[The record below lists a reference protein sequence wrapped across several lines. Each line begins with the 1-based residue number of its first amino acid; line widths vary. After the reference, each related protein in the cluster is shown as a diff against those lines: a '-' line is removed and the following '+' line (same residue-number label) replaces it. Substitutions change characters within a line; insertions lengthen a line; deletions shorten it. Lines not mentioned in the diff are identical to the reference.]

1 MRPINLKMWRS
12 GSIDFYHALKGDS
25 NIRCSIAKFTPLAIQ
40 SERIVDIIHGLIM
53 ETNWRNYLA
62 RQGAVQ
68 APDGTMTLEVSSTQN
83 SAPGDDSARLYS
95 CPHLAVARCSG
106 AQSSDFLQNQLTCDL
121 QEIDKDQW
129 TMGAYC
135 TPKGRVL
142 SILRIVPDGADYLLI
157 GEISLLTKLLDRLRI
172 YVMRTD
178 VTFTFENDTTV
189 LGLSGMG
196 FDSPIGPIQAL
207 SNFPERSLYE
217 LKPCY
222 FLRERG
228 DPAYGLI
235 LAPTDTAIR
244 LWEDTSSDVMRCDAD
259 QWILL
264 EIRAGNPRVTDKTSE
279 RFIPQ
284 TLNLDLINAVS
295 FNKGCYPG
303 QEIVARVRYRS
314 RPKHR
319 MIRVGVSHRVAA
331 QVGDP
336 VFLPNK
342 EQRVGEVVAH
352 AHTMDHTQGEMLI
365 SMAVAA
371 LDAPHYHLGN
381 ETSQLTRLSLPYDLT
396 DAEPT
401 KTG

>member
-1 MRPINLKMWRS
+1 MKTRWR
-12 GSIDFYHALKGDS
+12 D
-25 NIRCSIAKFTPLAIQ
+25 
-40 SERIVDIIHGLIM
+40 
-53 ETNWRNYLA
+53 YLA
-62 RQGAVQ
+62 HQGVVE
-68 APDGTMTLEVSSTQN
+68 APDGMMPLGLSRHQN
-83 SAPGDDSARLYS
+83 EASGDNAARLYS

-106 AQSSDFLQNQLTCDL
+106 TQSSDFLQNQLTCDL
-121 QEIDKDQW
+121 HEIDKDQW
-129 TMGAYC
+129 IMGAYC

-142 SILRIVPDGADYLLI
+142 SILRIVPAGTDYLLI
-157 GEISLLTKLLDRLRI
+157 GEISLLTDLLDRLRI
-172 YVMRTD
+172 YVMRAN

-189 LGLSGMG
+189 LGLSGVG
-196 FDSPIGPIQAL
+196 FDSPIGPIHAL

-319 MIRVGVSHRVAA
+319 MIRVAVSHRVET

-336 VFLPNK
+336 VFLPKK
-342 EQRVGEVVAH
+342 EQRVGEVVAR
-352 AHTMDHTQGEMLI
+352 AHPMDHTQGEMLI

-371 LDAPHYHLGN
+371 LDAPYYHLGN
-381 ETSQLTRLSLPYDLT
+381 ESSQLTRLSLPYELT
-396 DAEPT
+396 DAEST
-401 KTG
+401 KPA

>member
-1 MRPINLKMWRS
+1 
-12 GSIDFYHALKGDS
+12 
-25 NIRCSIAKFTPLAIQ
+25 
-40 SERIVDIIHGLIM
+40 M
-53 ETNWRNYLA
+53 ETSWRDYLA
-62 RQGAVQ
+62 DQGAVP
-68 APDGTMTLEVSSTQN
+68 APDGTMAFEVSSSQN
-83 SAPGDDSARLYS
+83 IALGNDAARLYS

-121 QEIDKDQW
+121 QAIEKDQW

-142 SILRIVPDGADYLLI
+142 SILRVVPDGADYLLI
-157 GEISLLTKLLDRLRI
+157 GEISLLTNMLDRLRI
-172 YVMRTD
+172 YVMRAD

-196 FDSPIGPIQAL
+196 FDSPIGPVPAL
-207 SNFPERSLYE
+207 SNLPERSLHGLLPGYV
-217 LKPCY
+217 
-222 FLRERG
+222 LRERG

-235 LAPTDTAIR
+235 LVPTDTAIR
-244 LWEDTSSDVMRCDAD
+244 LWEDTSADVMRCDTD
-259 QWILL
+259 QWTLL

-284 TLNLDLINAVS
+284 TLNLDLISAVS

-319 MIRVGVSHRVAA
+319 MIRVGVSHRVAV

-342 EQRVGEVVAH
+342 EQRVGEVIAQ
-352 AHTMDHTQGEMLI
+352 APTMGHTQGEMLI

-381 ETSQLTRLSLPYDLT
+381 ETNPLTRLSLPYELT
-396 DAEPT
+396 DAEST
-401 KTG
+401 KPG

>member
-25 NIRCSIAKFTPLAIQ
+25 KFRCSIAKFTPLAIQ
-40 SERIVDIIHGLIM
+40 SERIVDTIYGLIM

-172 YVMRTD
+172 YVMRAN

-189 LGLSGMG
+189 LGLSGVG
-196 FDSPIGPIQAL
+196 FDSPIGPVPAL
-207 SNFPERSLYE
+207 SDFPEQSLHE
-217 LKPCY
+217 LIPGY
-222 FLRERG
+222 VLRERG

-235 LAPTDTAIR
+235 LVPTDTAIR
-244 LWEDTSSDVMRCDAD
+244 LWEETSGDVIRCDTD

-336 VFLPNK
+336 VFLPGK
-342 EQRVGEVVAH
+342 EQRVGEVVAQ

-401 KTG
+401 KPG

>member
-40 SERIVDIIHGLIM
+40 SERIVDTIYGLIM

-172 YVMRTD
+172 YVMRAN

-196 FDSPIGPIQAL
+196 FDSPIGPIHAL

-319 MIRVGVSHRVAA
+319 MIRVGVSHRVTA

-336 VFLPNK
+336 VFLPGK

-365 SMAVAA
+365 SMGVAA

-381 ETSQLTRLSLPYDLT
+381 ETSQLTRLSLPYDLS
-396 DAEPT
+396 DAEPA

>member
-12 GSIDFYHALKGDS
+12 RPIDFYHALKGDS
-25 NIRCSIAKFTPLAIQ
+25 NIRCSIAKFTPLAIE
-40 SERIVDIIHGLIM
+40 SERIIDIIHGQIM
-53 ETNWRNYLA
+53 ETNWRDYLA

-68 APDGTMTLEVSSTQN
+68 APDGTMTLEVSSSQN
-83 SAPGDDSARLYS
+83 SAPGDDPARLYS
-95 CPHLAVARCSG
+95 CSHLAVARCSG

-172 YVMRTD
+172 YVMRAD

-207 SNFPERSLYE
+207 SNFPEQSLYQ
-217 LKPCY
+217 LKPCC

-342 EQRVGEVVAH
+342 EQRVGEVVAQ

>member
-1 MRPINLKMWRS
+1 
-12 GSIDFYHALKGDS
+12 
-25 NIRCSIAKFTPLAIQ
+25 
-40 SERIVDIIHGLIM
+40 M
-53 ETNWRNYLA
+53 ETSWRDYLA
-62 RQGAVQ
+62 DQGAVP
-68 APDGTMTLEVSSTQN
+68 APDGTMAFEVSSSQN
-83 SAPGDDSARLYS
+83 IALGNDAARLYS

-106 AQSSDFLQNQLTCDL
+106 AHSSNFLQNQLTCDL
-121 QEIDKDQW
+121 QAIDKDHW

-157 GEISLLTKLLDRLRI
+157 GEISLLTNLVDRLRI
-172 YVMRTD
+172 YVMRAD
-178 VTFTFENDTTV
+178 VTFTFENDTAV
-189 LGLSGMG
+189 LGLSGIG
-196 FDSPIGPIQAL
+196 FDSPIGPVPAL
-207 SNFPERSLYE
+207 SNLSERSLHQLIPGYI
-217 LKPCY
+217 
-222 FLRERG
+222 LRERG

-235 LAPTDTAIR
+235 LVPTDTAIR
-244 LWEDTSSDVMRCDAD
+244 LWEDTSSDITRCDAD

-264 EIRAGNPRVTDKTSE
+264 EIRAGNPRITDKTSE

-303 QEIVARVRYRS
+303 QEIVARVHYRS

-319 MIRVGVSHRVAA
+319 MIRVAVSHRVET

-342 EQRVGEVVAH
+342 EQRVGEVVAQ
-352 AHTMDHTQGEMLI
+352 AHPMDHTQGEMLI
-365 SMAVAA
+365 SMTVAA

-381 ETSQLTRLSLPYDLT
+381 ESSQLTRLSLPYELT

-401 KTG
+401 KPDQPEPQTTAG